1 MWPCGGVTWWGA
13 GFSPARNCARRNA
26 ADSAI
31 NLPSPLLSRCE
42 TLLSSYTGYRPR
54 INYDISESRMAAVLQ
69 TQHLGTIQG
78 KSGDGVTQYL
88 GIKYATLKNRLADA
102 IPIDNHEGVTL
113 DATRDG

>member
-1 MWPCGGVTWWGA
+1 
-13 GFSPARNCARRNA
+13 
-26 ADSAI
+26 
-31 NLPSPLLSRCE
+31 
-42 TLLSSYTGYRPR
+42 
-54 INYDISESRMAAVLQ
+54 MAAVLQ